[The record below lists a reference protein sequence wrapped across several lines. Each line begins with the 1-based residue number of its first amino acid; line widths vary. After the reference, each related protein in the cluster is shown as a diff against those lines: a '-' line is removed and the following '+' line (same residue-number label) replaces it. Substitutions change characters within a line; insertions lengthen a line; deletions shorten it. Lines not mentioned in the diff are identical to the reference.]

1 VPEFRMP
8 IHPLQKALIGV
19 MILLMVSFPVLSKF
33 FYLHTLAGRYV
44 ICKPMDGSKPFA
56 TVTTMDLIPT
66 IEAFAG
72 ADVTGTGRF
81 EFTDWS
87 NEKRICNGLLYFVE
101 DNYCSMPRS

>member
-1 VPEFRMP
+1 MPEVK
-8 IHPLQKALIGV
+8 LALPPAIQLLFGGMV
-19 MILLMVSFPVLSKF
+19 LLMIFFPVLSKF
-33 FYLHTLAGRYV
+33 LYLHTLADRYV

-87 NEKRICNGLLYFVE
+87 NEKRTCNGLLYFVE